1 MRRLPTALR
10 GISSIVTGSVA
21 GQGLV
26 ILAYPFLTRMYT
38 PAQFGLLAV
47 FASVVGIFSVVSTAC
62 LEDAIPIPPD
72 KREATAVAWVGL
84 AAVMV
89 TSMLVAVVGVVA
101 ADPLANLLGVPQLA
115 DYWWLVALSVFVWG
129 VYLILSEWM
138 VRERSYGALARRN
151 LLQGIGQVAVQVGLG
166 LAGVKP
172 AGLLLGM
179 GAGRLAALGGL
190 TSRGGLL
197 RQPRPAVAALRA
209 AGRRFRRFALLA
221 APSALVTKAGLEL
234 PLLLVAALYGDARA
248 GLLGLT
254 VRVISGPLAI
264 VGQAVNQVFTGETGL
279 AIRRSQGMLGA
290 SVRGNVLR
298 LLAVGALPAVVL
310 IVFGPSLF
318 ALVFGAE
325 WTEAG
330 RYAQILALSYL
341 AQFAVIPVSSI
352 LALTER
358 QGQQLGWSVLRLLLT
373 AGGLAVCGVIEAS
386 VITAI
391 TVLGITQALSYVALY
406 AFCVRAADVADGRRT
421 SQP

>member
-1 MRRLPTALR
+1 M
-10 GISSIVTGSVA
+10 
-21 GQGLV
+21 
-26 ILAYPFLTRMYT
+26 
-38 PAQFGLLAV
+38 
-47 FASVVGIFSVVSTAC
+47 
-62 LEDAIPIPPD
+62 
-72 KREATAVAWVGL
+72 
-84 AAVMV
+84 
-89 TSMLVAVVGVVA
+89 
-101 ADPLANLLGVPQLA
+101 
-115 DYWWLVALSVFVWG
+115 
-129 VYLILSEWM
+129 
-138 VRERSYGALARRN
+138 
-151 LLQGIGQVAVQVGLG
+151 
-166 LAGVKP
+166 
-172 AGLLLGM
+172 
-179 GAGRLAALGGL
+179 
-190 TSRGGLL
+190 
-197 RQPRPAVAALRA
+197 
-209 AGRRFRRFALLA
+209 
-221 APSALVTKAGLEL
+221 
-234 PLLLVAALYGDARA
+234 
-248 GLLGLT
+248 
-254 VRVISGPLAI
+254 ISGPLAI

-406 AFCVRAADVADGRRT
+406 AFCVRAATAADDRHST
-421 SQP
+421 QS

>member
-234 PLLLVAALYGDARA
+234 PLLLVAALYGTHARA
-248 GLLGLT
+248 C
-254 VRVISGPLAI
+254 SG
-264 VGQAVNQVFTGETGL
+264 
-279 AIRRSQGMLGA
+279 SQYG
-290 SVRGNVLR
+290 
-298 LLAVGALPAVVL
+298 
-310 IVFGPSLF
+310 
-318 ALVFGAE
+318 
-325 WTEAG
+325 
-330 RYAQILALSYL
+330 
-341 AQFAVIPVSSI
+341 
-352 LALTER
+352 
-358 QGQQLGWSVLRLLLT
+358 
-373 AGGLAVCGVIEAS
+373 
-386 VITAI
+386 
-391 TVLGITQALSYVALY
+391 
-406 AFCVRAADVADGRRT
+406 
-421 SQP
+421 